1 MLSCID
7 EQCSDDPDMGTNI
20 CEARKAHDDC
30 KPFGYL
36 RLGPD
41 AIPSSVDCQ
50 DSNLTKCCCKSGHFY
65 PQFAC
70 SPPVSNF
77 TKGILT
83 LGTFKP
89 LSNNRSRC
97 GAPAPDDHSV
107 LYGDGDG
114 DEGKKKK
121 LVSLS
126 TGWFEKG
133 SRCFKQVEIKGNGK
147 TTVALVVDEC
157 DTQNGC
163 NEESAYQPPCPLPNI
178 VSASKAVWT
187 ALGVLTCDDDD
198 GSSCSSD
205 PRFGWMDITWSDII
219 DDVHEDQAASLH
231 LSAASDT

>member
-1 MLSCID
+1 MSAKSSSRLEMLEVGHGFLDCIL
-7 EQCSDDPDMGTNI
+7 
-20 CEARKAHDDC
+20 
-30 KPFGYL
+30 F
-36 RLGPD
+36 
-41 AIPSSVDCQ
+41 V
-50 DSNLTKCCCKSGHFY
+50 
-65 PQFAC
+65 FA
-70 SPPVSNF
+70 
-77 TKGILT
+77 
-83 LGTFKP
+83 
-89 LSNNRSRC
+89 
-97 GAPAPDDHSV
+97 V

-114 DEGKKKK
+114 DEGEKKK

-133 SRCFKQVEIKGNGK
+133 RRCFKQVEIKGNGK

-163 NEESAYQPPCPLPNI
+163 DEESAYQPPCPLPNI

-187 ALGVLTCDDDD
+187 ALGVDD

-231 LSAASDT
+231 LSAASDLEDCKDGSKITWVRSKNAHDLIK